1 MQLKETFTGLDIHK
15 KFIYGV
21 VTDTSGNIISERK
34 FKTEPHEMDK
44 FLSMLDR
51 ESAHIALESCSCWEF
66 VYDYLTDA
74 GFTNVVLANP
84 FKVRLI
90 ATSKK
95 KTDKHDAKVLADLL
109 RSNMLPQSY
118 APEHYIRDQR
128 QLTRHRANMGRIQ
141 GIIKNKIHAVLIRKG
156 IIVPYDNTFTNEWI
170 EYVKNVDLSL
180 ADKFQMDHYMQ
191 IYRHCEVIKK
201 KAEARIEEYVQN
213 QPEVKLIMTMPGI
226 SYYSGLSIISEIGD
240 MRRFRSAKKLVCY
253 SGLNTSVSQSAERC
267 HNGRIAKQGNK
278 NLRWMLGQCAN
289 IAVMHDSIL
298 AKFYQRIKKKRG
310 HNVAITATARKMLC
324 YIYSMIQSNIAY
336 QQLQVHKKKA
346 S

>member
-1 MQLKETFTGLDIHK
+1 MQNKETFVGLDIHK
-15 KFIYGV
+15 KTIYGV
-21 VTDTSGNIISERK
+21 VMDTSGNSLYERK
-34 FKTEPHEMDK
+34 FKTEPQDLDK
-44 FLSMLDR
+44 FLGRLDK
-51 ESAHIALESCSCWEF
+51 ESTHIALESCSCWEY

-74 GFTNVVLANP
+74 GFANVVLANP

-95 KTDKHDAKVLADLL
+95 KTDRHDAKVLADLL

-118 APEHYIRDQR
+118 APAHHIRNQR
-128 QLTRHRANMGRIQ
+128 QLTRHRARMGRIQ
-141 GIIKNKIHAVLIRKG
+141 GILKNKIHAVLIRKG
-156 IIVPYDNTFTNEWI
+156 IIVPYENTFTNEWI
-170 EYVKNVDLSL
+170 RYVKAVDLPSV
-180 ADKFQMDHYMQ
+180 DRFQLDHYLQ

-201 KAEARIEEYVQN
+201 KAETTIEEYVQH
-213 QPEVKLIMTMPGI
+213 QPEVKLIMTMPRI

-240 MRRFRSAKKLVCY
+240 LRRFRSAKKLVCY

-267 HNGRIAKQGNK
+267 YNGRIAKQGNK

-289 IAVMHDSIL
+289 IAVMHDSTL

-310 HNVAITATARKMLC
+310 HNVAITATSRKMLC
-324 YIYSMIQSNIAY
+324 YIYSMIKSNIAY